1 MGVLWVDR
9 FDRDGAVEDAF
20 ERLPAHTRRAFLAAL
35 AGGVGAGVTHVGRAD
50 AAGLSKSDQA
60 ILNYALV
67 LEYLQAAFYTEAERI
82 GALHG
87 RVKEQARVVGGHER
101 AHVKAFRGV
110 LGSGA
115 VAEPKF
121 NFKGVT
127 ESQPAFVRTAVA
139 FEDLAVAAYKA
150 QFPAI
155 QAGGV
160 LASALA
166 VHSVEARH
174 AAWIRRLAGVVP
186 ASSAFDQPKG
196 KAAVSKIVSSTHFIV
211 STTSRDKPRVTG

>member
-1 MGVLWVDR
+1 MGVLWVKQ
-9 FDRDGAVEDAF
+9 FDQDGAVEEAF
-20 ERLPAHTRRAFLAAL
+20 ERLPAHTRRVFLAAV
-35 AGGVGAGVTHVGRAD
+35 AGGVGATATQVSRAD
-50 AAGLSKSDQA
+50 AAALTKSDQA

-87 RVKEQARVVGGHER
+87 PVKEQARVVGGHER
-101 AHVKAFRGV
+101 AHVEAFRAV
-110 LGSGA
+110 LGSSA

-155 QAGGV
+155 QARGV
-160 LASALA
+160 LASALSI
-166 VHSVEARH
+166 HSVEARH

-186 ASSAFDQPKG
+186 AASAYDQPKG
-196 KAAVSKIVSSTHFIV
+196 KAAVSAVVSSTHFIV
-211 STTSRDKPRVTG
+211 STTSGDKPRVTG